1 MRKLRSKEFLAIL
14 ERRGLSVNAFALQSG
29 IPQGTLSHLVSGDRN
44 VGPKTLKR
52 ICDALHCEP
61 GDISHWFYVVDQSKL
76 AEIERMEQELLGH
89 FSCLTRVQKERV
101 IRMVQG
107 LAEANRA
114 EEELK
119 HGIEYPKED

>member
-61 GDISHWFYVVDQSKL
+61 GDISHWFHVVDQSEL
-76 AEIERMEQELLGH
+76 AEIERLDRDLIGAFHQ
-89 FSCLTRVQKERV
+89 LTSVQKERV
-101 IRMVQG
+101 IRLVEG

-119 HGIEYPKED
+119 HGQ